1 MKITFTPLYIH
12 PNNFSISSNEQYNN
26 NQLKRIQNPIKL
38 IEKNINTFNKINN
51 FNNKIK
57 SSIKFHY
64 LTNSQGKNIENRN
77 NIKSSEKEKPINYSK
92 KNYKKFLNKN
102 LSPNQTGVLTN
113 ADSKSLNSRTIFSED
128 NKYNILS
135 LSDKQINENK
145 NQREITGLAYQDLV
159 NIINRR
165 KIMLENKNNNIN
177 EKNDIDKTSFNI
189 ENKEENNL
197 DNFPLDKKKENDLF
211 LSISS
216 INSNLIGNQ
225 KINNQNKK
233 NNNLINSYEFD
244 IVNIDNEKSII
255 KNEESINTETDFNIE
270 NNTELNN
277 KDDFKI
283 EMNPENNSLFQ
294 DKTSLLESMTNINLQ
309 QSLISITQNNEVTQI
324 EEFDQ
329 EKYKQQNETKEINF
343 STLLNITPN
352 NNNNIVIPKSK
363 IFNSEKEF
371 LKDKINYFDDTIDK
385 YPKKKIKDKVNEK
398 YINNNS
404 KRSLFE
410 NLPQEPLILGKI
422 EIVNNNN
429 RYQNFQL
436 RDKNLKILNEMKNNL
451 NSPKNEK
458 LKIPFSQKSYE
469 YNNNNN
475 NNININNKKSNNKK
489 YNFNIQRNNV
499 LSQRKNKFFDQ
510 YKTQET
516 ESKKKL
522 IYSDGNKKF
531 CKSCS
536 KNNLNS
542 NKKKIRKI
550 EKYSDYYKKKV
561 DLITKEEEKK
571 EIKIIE
577 ENKNQIEENKKINNK
592 ENNSKNLSDKEEDYT
607 GDFENISDIEKEDEQ
622 KNNNQNIISIIKN
635 EMKQNDKSRNNL
647 INQKGQNKEINLSLN
662 NNNLNQTEKSINN
675 NNIKEETTIKNEK
688 EVKYKNSNEE
698 FKELNVEILTDEIIL
713 NLLNSEIKNGTNLFP
728 KRKYKYDPFN
738 GIDLNISK
746 SGSLV
751 NTNNFFKET
760 FPLNKDINLKEKD
773 LNNSITSLSS
783 LKDNNNFQLLNDSL
797 MSSYSANSFFNK
809 TMKDIKKEYSL
820 KFYINKIAPKLIKL
834 IKEKI
839 KEKYNEIYDNLSTPL
854 INHTNNLMVSLASQD
869 AEMLRENYK
878 NLNVK
883 EEISNILN
891 GEKLLS
897 DFDKILKK
905 IIEKENI
912 KNEENY
918 IKNLNKCII
927 DTTIELLNKERLYG
941 ELGEPLPWSNRTHK
955 IKFKYE
961 KNDCKK
967 LCDFI
972 TNNLFSLLYNK
983 IGLITENYDFLT
995 NEQLNNERERRVIE
1009 FIKKELNE
1017 NENQWKNLEMEE
1029 TQLKIEVS
1037 EMIMDQ
1043 LYNEVIEILEHVQY
1057 SRKKPDLYQ
1066 NKSIYACEEIP
1077 KLSFQISFSGIM
1089 EEDENN
1095 LINI

>member
-113 ADSKSLNSRTIFSED
+113 TDSKSLNSRTIFSED

-177 EKNDIDKTSFNI
+177 EKIDIVKTSFNI

-216 INSNLIGNQ
+216 INSNLKGNQ
-225 KINNQNKK
+225 KLNNQNKI

-270 NNTELNN
+270 NNTELKELTELNN
-277 KDDFKI
+277 KNDFKI

-309 QSLISITQNNEVTQI
+309 QSLISITQKNEITQI

-352 NNNNIVIPKSK
+352 NNNNNNIIIPKSK

-436 RDKNLKILNEMKNNL
+436 RDKNLKIFNEMKNNL

-458 LKIPFSQKSYE
+458 LKIPFPQKSYE
-469 YNNNNN
+469 YN

-489 YNFNIQRNNV
+489 YNVNIQRNNII
-499 LSQRKNKFFDQ
+499 SQRKNKFFDQ

-561 DLITKEEEKK
+561 DLITKEEVKK
-571 EIKIIE
+571 EIKI
-577 ENKNQIEENKKINNK
+577 ENENCLNKSMEMSNIILNINNSPK
-592 ENNSKNLSDKEEDYT
+592 NNILYKLHKYNYSNKGNFSDNNSKE
-607 GDFENISDIEKEDEQ
+607 
-622 KNNNQNIISIIKN
+622 
-635 EMKQNDKSRNNL
+635 
-647 INQKGQNKEINLSLN
+647 
-662 NNNLNQTEKSINN
+662 
-675 NNIKEETTIKNEK
+675 
-688 EVKYKNSNEE
+688 
-698 FKELNVEILTDEIIL
+698 
-713 NLLNSEIKNGTNLFP
+713 KNG
-728 KRKYKYDPFN
+728 K
-738 GIDLNISK
+738 
-746 SGSLV
+746 
-751 NTNNFFKET
+751 
-760 FPLNKDINLKEKD
+760 
-773 LNNSITSLSS
+773 
-783 LKDNNNFQLLNDSL
+783 
-797 MSSYSANSFFNK
+797 
-809 TMKDIKKEYSL
+809 
-820 KFYINKIAPKLIKL
+820 
-834 IKEKI
+834 
-839 KEKYNEIYDNLSTPL
+839 
-854 INHTNNLMVSLASQD
+854 H
-869 AEMLRENYK
+869 
-878 NLNVK
+878 
-883 EEISNILN
+883 
-891 GEKLLS
+891 
-897 DFDKILKK
+897 
-905 IIEKENI
+905 
-912 KNEENY
+912 
-918 IKNLNKCII
+918 
-927 DTTIELLNKERLYG
+927 
-941 ELGEPLPWSNRTHK
+941 
-955 IKFKYE
+955 
-961 KNDCKK
+961 
-967 LCDFI
+967 
-972 TNNLFSLLYNK
+972 
-983 IGLITENYDFLT
+983 
-995 NEQLNNERERRVIE
+995 
-1009 FIKKELNE
+1009 
-1017 NENQWKNLEMEE
+1017 
-1029 TQLKIEVS
+1029 
-1037 EMIMDQ
+1037 
-1043 LYNEVIEILEHVQY
+1043 
-1057 SRKKPDLYQ
+1057 
-1066 NKSIYACEEIP
+1066 NKSTYY
-1077 KLSFQISFSGIM
+1077 
-1089 EEDENN
+1089 
-1095 LINI
+1095 

>member
-57 SSIKFHY
+57 SSIKFQY

-177 EKNDIDKTSFNI
+177 EKNDIVKTSFNI

-216 INSNLIGNQ
+216 INSNLKGNQ
-225 KINNQNKK
+225 KLNNQNKI

-270 NNTELNN
+270 NNTELKELTELNN

-309 QSLISITQNNEVTQI
+309 QSLISITQKNEITQI

-352 NNNNIVIPKSK
+352 NNNNIIIPKSK

-422 EIVNNNN
+422 EILNNNN

-436 RDKNLKILNEMKNNL
+436 RDKNLKIFNEMKNNL

-458 LKIPFSQKSYE
+458 LKIPFPQKSYE
-469 YNNNNN
+469 YN

-489 YNFNIQRNNV
+489 YNVNIQRNNII
-499 LSQRKNKFFDQ
+499 SQRKNKFFDQ

-561 DLITKEEEKK
+561 DLITKEEVKK
-571 EIKIIE
+571 EIKI
-577 ENKNQIEENKKINNK
+577 ENENCLNKSMEMSNIILNINNSPK
-592 ENNSKNLSDKEEDYT
+592 NNILYKLHKYNYSNKGNFSDNNSKE
-607 GDFENISDIEKEDEQ
+607 
-622 KNNNQNIISIIKN
+622 
-635 EMKQNDKSRNNL
+635 
-647 INQKGQNKEINLSLN
+647 
-662 NNNLNQTEKSINN
+662 
-675 NNIKEETTIKNEK
+675 
-688 EVKYKNSNEE
+688 
-698 FKELNVEILTDEIIL
+698 
-713 NLLNSEIKNGTNLFP
+713 KNG
-728 KRKYKYDPFN
+728 K
-738 GIDLNISK
+738 
-746 SGSLV
+746 
-751 NTNNFFKET
+751 
-760 FPLNKDINLKEKD
+760 
-773 LNNSITSLSS
+773 
-783 LKDNNNFQLLNDSL
+783 
-797 MSSYSANSFFNK
+797 
-809 TMKDIKKEYSL
+809 
-820 KFYINKIAPKLIKL
+820 
-834 IKEKI
+834 
-839 KEKYNEIYDNLSTPL
+839 
-854 INHTNNLMVSLASQD
+854 H
-869 AEMLRENYK
+869 
-878 NLNVK
+878 
-883 EEISNILN
+883 
-891 GEKLLS
+891 
-897 DFDKILKK
+897 
-905 IIEKENI
+905 
-912 KNEENY
+912 
-918 IKNLNKCII
+918 
-927 DTTIELLNKERLYG
+927 
-941 ELGEPLPWSNRTHK
+941 
-955 IKFKYE
+955 
-961 KNDCKK
+961 
-967 LCDFI
+967 
-972 TNNLFSLLYNK
+972 
-983 IGLITENYDFLT
+983 
-995 NEQLNNERERRVIE
+995 
-1009 FIKKELNE
+1009 
-1017 NENQWKNLEMEE
+1017 
-1029 TQLKIEVS
+1029 
-1037 EMIMDQ
+1037 
-1043 LYNEVIEILEHVQY
+1043 
-1057 SRKKPDLYQ
+1057 
-1066 NKSIYACEEIP
+1066 NKSTYY
-1077 KLSFQISFSGIM
+1077 
-1089 EEDENN
+1089 
-1095 LINI
+1095 

>member
-177 EKNDIDKTSFNI
+177 EKNDIVKTSFNI

-270 NNTELNN
+270 NNTELKELTELNN
-277 KDDFKI
+277 KNDFKI

-309 QSLISITQNNEVTQI
+309 QSLISITQKNEITQI

-352 NNNNIVIPKSK
+352 NNNNIIIPKSK

-436 RDKNLKILNEMKNNL
+436 RDKNLKIFNEMKNNL

-458 LKIPFSQKSYE
+458 LKIPFPQKSYE
-469 YNNNNN
+469 YN

-489 YNFNIQRNNV
+489 YNVNIQRNNII
-499 LSQRKNKFFDQ
+499 SQRKNKFFDQ

-561 DLITKEEEKK
+561 DLITKEEVKK
-571 EIKIIE
+571 EIKI
-577 ENKNQIEENKKINNK
+577 ENENCLNKSMEMSNIILNINNSPK
-592 ENNSKNLSDKEEDYT
+592 NNILYKLHKYNYSNKGNFSDNNSKE
-607 GDFENISDIEKEDEQ
+607 
-622 KNNNQNIISIIKN
+622 
-635 EMKQNDKSRNNL
+635 
-647 INQKGQNKEINLSLN
+647 
-662 NNNLNQTEKSINN
+662 
-675 NNIKEETTIKNEK
+675 
-688 EVKYKNSNEE
+688 
-698 FKELNVEILTDEIIL
+698 
-713 NLLNSEIKNGTNLFP
+713 KNG
-728 KRKYKYDPFN
+728 K
-738 GIDLNISK
+738 
-746 SGSLV
+746 
-751 NTNNFFKET
+751 
-760 FPLNKDINLKEKD
+760 
-773 LNNSITSLSS
+773 
-783 LKDNNNFQLLNDSL
+783 
-797 MSSYSANSFFNK
+797 
-809 TMKDIKKEYSL
+809 
-820 KFYINKIAPKLIKL
+820 
-834 IKEKI
+834 
-839 KEKYNEIYDNLSTPL
+839 
-854 INHTNNLMVSLASQD
+854 H
-869 AEMLRENYK
+869 
-878 NLNVK
+878 
-883 EEISNILN
+883 
-891 GEKLLS
+891 
-897 DFDKILKK
+897 
-905 IIEKENI
+905 
-912 KNEENY
+912 
-918 IKNLNKCII
+918 
-927 DTTIELLNKERLYG
+927 
-941 ELGEPLPWSNRTHK
+941 
-955 IKFKYE
+955 
-961 KNDCKK
+961 
-967 LCDFI
+967 
-972 TNNLFSLLYNK
+972 
-983 IGLITENYDFLT
+983 
-995 NEQLNNERERRVIE
+995 
-1009 FIKKELNE
+1009 
-1017 NENQWKNLEMEE
+1017 
-1029 TQLKIEVS
+1029 
-1037 EMIMDQ
+1037 
-1043 LYNEVIEILEHVQY
+1043 
-1057 SRKKPDLYQ
+1057 
-1066 NKSIYACEEIP
+1066 NKSTYY
-1077 KLSFQISFSGIM
+1077 
-1089 EEDENN
+1089 
-1095 LINI
+1095 

>member
-38 IEKNINTFNKINN
+38 IEKNINTFNKLNN

-57 SSIKFHY
+57 NSIKFHY

-177 EKNDIDKTSFNI
+177 EKIDIVKTSFNI

-216 INSNLIGNQ
+216 INSNLKGNQ
-225 KINNQNKK
+225 KLKNQNKI

-270 NNTELNN
+270 NNTELKELTELNN

-283 EMNPENNSLFQ
+283 EINPENNSLFQ

-309 QSLISITQNNEVTQI
+309 QSLISITQKNEITQI

-352 NNNNIVIPKSK
+352 INNNNNIIIPKSK

-422 EIVNNNN
+422 EILNNNN

-436 RDKNLKILNEMKNNL
+436 RDKNLKIFNEMKNNL

-458 LKIPFSQKSYE
+458 LKIPFPQKSYE
-469 YNNNNN
+469 YNN
-475 NNININNKKSNNKK
+475 NNININNKKTNNKK
-489 YNFNIQRNNV
+489 YNSNIQRNNI

-561 DLITKEEEKK
+561 DLITKEEVKK
-571 EIKIIE
+571 EIKI
-577 ENKNQIEENKKINNK
+577 ENENCLNKSMEMSNIILNINNSPK
-592 ENNSKNLSDKEEDYT
+592 NNILYKLHKYNYSNKGNFSDNNSKE
-607 GDFENISDIEKEDEQ
+607 
-622 KNNNQNIISIIKN
+622 
-635 EMKQNDKSRNNL
+635 
-647 INQKGQNKEINLSLN
+647 
-662 NNNLNQTEKSINN
+662 
-675 NNIKEETTIKNEK
+675 
-688 EVKYKNSNEE
+688 
-698 FKELNVEILTDEIIL
+698 
-713 NLLNSEIKNGTNLFP
+713 KNG
-728 KRKYKYDPFN
+728 K
-738 GIDLNISK
+738 
-746 SGSLV
+746 
-751 NTNNFFKET
+751 
-760 FPLNKDINLKEKD
+760 
-773 LNNSITSLSS
+773 
-783 LKDNNNFQLLNDSL
+783 
-797 MSSYSANSFFNK
+797 
-809 TMKDIKKEYSL
+809 
-820 KFYINKIAPKLIKL
+820 
-834 IKEKI
+834 
-839 KEKYNEIYDNLSTPL
+839 
-854 INHTNNLMVSLASQD
+854 H
-869 AEMLRENYK
+869 
-878 NLNVK
+878 
-883 EEISNILN
+883 
-891 GEKLLS
+891 
-897 DFDKILKK
+897 
-905 IIEKENI
+905 
-912 KNEENY
+912 
-918 IKNLNKCII
+918 
-927 DTTIELLNKERLYG
+927 
-941 ELGEPLPWSNRTHK
+941 
-955 IKFKYE
+955 
-961 KNDCKK
+961 
-967 LCDFI
+967 
-972 TNNLFSLLYNK
+972 
-983 IGLITENYDFLT
+983 
-995 NEQLNNERERRVIE
+995 
-1009 FIKKELNE
+1009 
-1017 NENQWKNLEMEE
+1017 
-1029 TQLKIEVS
+1029 
-1037 EMIMDQ
+1037 
-1043 LYNEVIEILEHVQY
+1043 
-1057 SRKKPDLYQ
+1057 
-1066 NKSIYACEEIP
+1066 NKSTYY
-1077 KLSFQISFSGIM
+1077 
-1089 EEDENN
+1089 
-1095 LINI
+1095 

>member
-38 IEKNINTFNKINN
+38 IEKNINTFNKLNN

-57 SSIKFHY
+57 NSIKFHY

-177 EKNDIDKTSFNI
+177 EKNDIVKTSFNI

-216 INSNLIGNQ
+216 INSNLKGNQ
-225 KINNQNKK
+225 KLNNQNKI

-270 NNTELNN
+270 NNTELKELTELNN

-283 EMNPENNSLFQ
+283 EINPENNSLFQ

-352 NNNNIVIPKSK
+352 NNNNIIIPKSK

-422 EIVNNNN
+422 EILNNNN

-436 RDKNLKILNEMKNNL
+436 RDKNLKIFNEMKNNL

-458 LKIPFSQKSYE
+458 LKIPFPQKSYE
-469 YNNNNN
+469 YN

-489 YNFNIQRNNV
+489 YNVNIQRNNII
-499 LSQRKNKFFDQ
+499 SQRKNKFFDQ

-561 DLITKEEEKK
+561 DLITKEEVKK
-571 EIKIIE
+571 EIKI
-577 ENKNQIEENKKINNK
+577 ENENCLNKSMEMSNIILNINNSPK
-592 ENNSKNLSDKEEDYT
+592 NNILYKLHKYNYSNKGNFSDNNSKE
-607 GDFENISDIEKEDEQ
+607 
-622 KNNNQNIISIIKN
+622 
-635 EMKQNDKSRNNL
+635 
-647 INQKGQNKEINLSLN
+647 
-662 NNNLNQTEKSINN
+662 
-675 NNIKEETTIKNEK
+675 
-688 EVKYKNSNEE
+688 
-698 FKELNVEILTDEIIL
+698 
-713 NLLNSEIKNGTNLFP
+713 KNG
-728 KRKYKYDPFN
+728 K
-738 GIDLNISK
+738 
-746 SGSLV
+746 
-751 NTNNFFKET
+751 
-760 FPLNKDINLKEKD
+760 
-773 LNNSITSLSS
+773 
-783 LKDNNNFQLLNDSL
+783 
-797 MSSYSANSFFNK
+797 
-809 TMKDIKKEYSL
+809 
-820 KFYINKIAPKLIKL
+820 
-834 IKEKI
+834 
-839 KEKYNEIYDNLSTPL
+839 
-854 INHTNNLMVSLASQD
+854 H
-869 AEMLRENYK
+869 
-878 NLNVK
+878 
-883 EEISNILN
+883 
-891 GEKLLS
+891 
-897 DFDKILKK
+897 
-905 IIEKENI
+905 
-912 KNEENY
+912 
-918 IKNLNKCII
+918 
-927 DTTIELLNKERLYG
+927 
-941 ELGEPLPWSNRTHK
+941 
-955 IKFKYE
+955 
-961 KNDCKK
+961 
-967 LCDFI
+967 
-972 TNNLFSLLYNK
+972 
-983 IGLITENYDFLT
+983 
-995 NEQLNNERERRVIE
+995 
-1009 FIKKELNE
+1009 
-1017 NENQWKNLEMEE
+1017 
-1029 TQLKIEVS
+1029 
-1037 EMIMDQ
+1037 
-1043 LYNEVIEILEHVQY
+1043 
-1057 SRKKPDLYQ
+1057 
-1066 NKSIYACEEIP
+1066 NKSTYY
-1077 KLSFQISFSGIM
+1077 
-1089 EEDENN
+1089 
-1095 LINI
+1095 

>member
-38 IEKNINTFNKINN
+38 IEKNINTFNKLNN

-57 SSIKFHY
+57 NSIKFHY

-177 EKNDIDKTSFNI
+177 EKIDIVKTSFNI

-216 INSNLIGNQ
+216 INSNLKGNQ
-225 KINNQNKK
+225 KLNNQNKI

-270 NNTELNN
+270 NNTELKELTELNN

-309 QSLISITQNNEVTQI
+309 QSLISITQKNEITQI

-352 NNNNIVIPKSK
+352 INNNNNIIIPKSK

-422 EIVNNNN
+422 EILNNNN

-436 RDKNLKILNEMKNNL
+436 RDKNLKIFNEMKNNL

-458 LKIPFSQKSYE
+458 LKIPFPQKSYE
-469 YNNNNN
+469 YN

-489 YNFNIQRNNV
+489 YNVNIQRNNII
-499 LSQRKNKFFDQ
+499 SQRKNKFFDQ

-561 DLITKEEEKK
+561 DLITKEEVKK
-571 EIKIIE
+571 EIKI
-577 ENKNQIEENKKINNK
+577 ENENCLNKSMEMSNIILNINNSPK
-592 ENNSKNLSDKEEDYT
+592 NNILYKLHKYNYSNKGNFSDNNSKE
-607 GDFENISDIEKEDEQ
+607 
-622 KNNNQNIISIIKN
+622 
-635 EMKQNDKSRNNL
+635 
-647 INQKGQNKEINLSLN
+647 
-662 NNNLNQTEKSINN
+662 
-675 NNIKEETTIKNEK
+675 
-688 EVKYKNSNEE
+688 
-698 FKELNVEILTDEIIL
+698 
-713 NLLNSEIKNGTNLFP
+713 KNG
-728 KRKYKYDPFN
+728 K
-738 GIDLNISK
+738 
-746 SGSLV
+746 
-751 NTNNFFKET
+751 
-760 FPLNKDINLKEKD
+760 
-773 LNNSITSLSS
+773 
-783 LKDNNNFQLLNDSL
+783 
-797 MSSYSANSFFNK
+797 
-809 TMKDIKKEYSL
+809 
-820 KFYINKIAPKLIKL
+820 
-834 IKEKI
+834 
-839 KEKYNEIYDNLSTPL
+839 
-854 INHTNNLMVSLASQD
+854 H
-869 AEMLRENYK
+869 
-878 NLNVK
+878 
-883 EEISNILN
+883 
-891 GEKLLS
+891 
-897 DFDKILKK
+897 
-905 IIEKENI
+905 
-912 KNEENY
+912 
-918 IKNLNKCII
+918 
-927 DTTIELLNKERLYG
+927 
-941 ELGEPLPWSNRTHK
+941 
-955 IKFKYE
+955 
-961 KNDCKK
+961 
-967 LCDFI
+967 
-972 TNNLFSLLYNK
+972 
-983 IGLITENYDFLT
+983 
-995 NEQLNNERERRVIE
+995 
-1009 FIKKELNE
+1009 
-1017 NENQWKNLEMEE
+1017 
-1029 TQLKIEVS
+1029 
-1037 EMIMDQ
+1037 
-1043 LYNEVIEILEHVQY
+1043 
-1057 SRKKPDLYQ
+1057 
-1066 NKSIYACEEIP
+1066 NKSTYY
-1077 KLSFQISFSGIM
+1077 
-1089 EEDENN
+1089 
-1095 LINI
+1095 